1 MTAHCDYRNISSSPH
16 VAVIGNIRWCDFR
29 NNCAMEVIDGNWIRR
44 HLTGT
49 RGEKARLAAAMSIT
63 PAKLSHILGGTRD
76 VQPEEHPAV
85 LRFFGYEVT
94 QTDQE
99 PAPAASR
106 VAIAEPVKL
115 ISWVSA
121 GQLTDQPGIDNFHDF
136 PTIYAADLPPG
147 RWIALRVDGTSMNKI
162 SPPESIVIVN
172 LDDTRLVPN
181 RCYVVADEAG
191 AATYKAYDPKADP
204 PFQPRSYLPT
214 HPPQLVGAV
223 RVIGRVYR
231 TMLDM

>member
-1 MTAHCDYRNISSSPH
+1 MAKYCDNRSIQSSRYTANFAH
-16 VAVIGNIRWCDFR
+16 IGQCAIR
-29 NNCAMEVIDGNWIRR
+29 NNAFMETIDGKWIDR
-44 HLTGT
+44 HLTGK
-49 RGEKARLAAAMSIT
+49 RGEKARLARAIGISGDQ
-63 PAKLSHILGGTRD
+63 LSKILSGVRA
-76 VQPEEHPAV
+76 VQPSETPKV
-85 LRFFGYEVT
+85 LAFFGYEVT
-94 QTDQE
+94 HQSF
-99 PAPAASR
+99 PSGVRNP
-106 VAIAEPVKL
+106 IAEPVPL

-121 GQLTDQPGIDNFHDF
+121 GQLSDQPGLENFNDF
-136 PTIYAADLPPG
+136 PVLYAADLPPG

-214 HPPQLVGAV
+214 DPPQLVGAV